1 MEASMFKSQFKYYRN
16 KANKPNER
24 ELGSCLTPR
33 PTHGVLNDISEQ
45 SLKDLGLTDPTQWT
59 VFEHNQHPGLLVVK
73 NVFSNDGQYYW
84 IHRCVVDYPAPPNL
98 NNLSPIGLLS
108 NDENWYDVCLNYSA
122 RKSAIFRKLRWVTLG
137 YHHNWDTK
145 VYSDDRRSPFPQD
158 LARLCEIVARVVT
171 GCGFSAEAAIVNYY
185 YHSSTISGHTDHS
198 EPNVDAPL
206 LSFSFG
212 DSAIFLIG
220 GASHDDPASPILIE
234 SGDVVIMSGP
244 SRLSVHGVPRILPA
258 KEHPWEQLNNNAKAD
273 PHRDIVTE
281 FISQARVNM
290 NVRQVLF
297 PGEKTLNGH

>member
-1 MEASMFKSQFKYYRN
+1 MEGSIFKSQFKYYRN
-16 KANKPNER
+16 KANEPNEN
-24 ELGSCLTPR
+24 ELKTCLTPR
-33 PTHGVLNDISEQ
+33 LTCGALNDISKQ
-45 SLKDLGLTDPTQWT
+45 SLVDLGLTDPTTWE

-84 IHRCVVDYPAPPNL
+84 IHRCVVDYPAPPNR
-98 NNLSPIGLLS
+98 NNLSPVGLLS
-108 NDENWYDVCLNYSA
+108 NDENWYNSCLNDSA
-122 RKSAIFRKLRWVTLG
+122 RKLAIFRKLRWVTLG

-145 VYSDDRRSPFPQD
+145 VYSDDRRSPFPKD
-158 LARLCEIVARVVT
+158 LTLLCDIVANVVM
-171 GCGFSAEAAIVNYY
+171 GCQFSAEAAIVNYY

-220 GASHDDPASPILIE
+220 GASHDDPASPILIK

-244 SRLSVHGVPRILPA
+244 SRLSVHGVPKILPA
-258 KEHPWEQLNNNAKAD
+258 TEHPWKKSNNNVKAGPD
-273 PHRDIVTE
+273 HDLVDE
-281 FISQARVNM
+281 FISQARVNV

-297 PGEKTLNGH
+297 PGDKTLNGP